1 VPYPNLVGPFPAG
14 ANPDEYDQLR
24 RRVFWKMPSGIYLV
38 GSRAG
43 DRRNLMTAN
52 WVTQVSREP
61 KLVGVSV
68 ERDAVTHELIA
79 SGRAF
84 AISILD
90 REDRAIVRKFVKP
103 VESTDDGRTL
113 AGVAIDGAVSSGS
126 PVLASALGYLD
137 CQLERSIEL
146 GSHTLFVGEV
156 VNAHL
161 REDATNAQILRV
173 EDTRMNYG
181 G

>member
-1 VPYPNLVGPFPAG
+1 
-14 ANPDEYDQLR
+14 
-24 RRVFWKMPSGIYLV
+24 MPSGIYLV

-61 KLVGVSV
+61 KLVAVSV
-68 ERDAVTHELIA
+68 EKDAVTHELIA
-79 SGRAF
+79 SGRSF
-84 AISILD
+84 AISIID
-90 REDRAIVRKFVKP
+90 REDRSVVRKFVKP
-103 VESTDDGRTL
+103 VGAAVHDQTL
-113 AGVAIDGAVSSGS
+113 AGVAIDDAVSTGS

-137 CQLERSIEL
+137 CQLERSVSL
-146 GSHTLFVGEV
+146 GSHTLFIGEV
-156 VNAHL
+156 VNVHL
-161 REDATNAQILRV
+161 SEDAATADVLRM